1 MGIPVGGVFHRRR
14 AQDTEPG
21 GEVVGEAIDKNRV
34 DPEREVGA
42 MLLGGSHRKDQRGSA
57 DKALLNLGREHL
69 LEPPGQCRTHPAY
82 NTRVNRSPHH
92 WWLPWAALTV
102 VAAGEWLRTP
112 TLPWMVGVGLGATAS
127 LWSLRPWAGWQA
139 RSIGAT
145 LILLAVVP
153 LVTEWRL
160 AQLEAHWP
168 AIQRARVDRATDR
181 LAGDLHAAYLLA
193 NRLANEAS
201 AAPPSMP
208 QAFPA
213 LERAVR
219 GAGLEAGVALLDEAG
234 QVRAWAGS
242 HRLAPK
248 GDGRPVS
255 TTDNPFYLVLEVT
268 RDAPSERRAVG
279 SVVVWASSAVPERVQ
294 SVTEDFRSR
303 TGVGLRVYPAGTAP
317 DSPDVFD
324 YSEPTTA
331 GPRLLFSVEPVPP
344 ALEEATVAVRTGGAR
359 GTALVLLLTLLLTVT
374 VSGHAVTRYAVLVLG
389 VGVLSRVPIG
399 ALFGLDRFFSPMSF
413 FRPALGP
420 WGSSAGALAIL
431 ALLFTLL
438 AVALWNRPPRRRW
451 YSVPVG
457 ILLLLGAPVVLRYF
471 ARGITPPPS
480 GVSLGLWLGWQS
492 TLALAAMALAVIA
505 AALIR
510 GAPAK
515 SGPPSTV
522 WVGMALTIVAAT
534 VGLYVW
540 QPGTG
545 WEGWYIFLWLPGLL
559 LVTRP
564 ASRGVTIIGIAT
576 VAGSAAALLTWGA
589 MTESRLEAAQQD
601 AMRQGPT
608 VDPVVVPLLSHAG
621 ARLRA
626 TPPPRDASQ
635 LYVRWLAAR
644 TDLTGYPV
652 RLALWRPDGT
662 LSASL
667 ALDSLD
673 LPEASV
679 AALALALPPGDSM
692 RISTVL
698 GVPGVY
704 QVLALRLASEDLLTV
719 AIGPRTSL
727 LVPDRLGSLLNP
739 AALAEPSYRMTL
751 SPPTPG
757 LMPDARRLRWRR
769 EGWSVHGERA
779 VRMPDGVRGTHAD
792 VDLRGPFPLLVRGA
806 LVVVLDAI
814 VLAIIWLLAEA
825 IAGIPPALPSWR
837 RARRSFR
844 VRVAIA
850 LSGFF
855 LIPAIGF
862 SLWELSRLN
871 SEADRQRDEAITRVL
886 RDVVAV
892 SGDQSATATDPDV
905 VLARLAGRF
914 HSDLAVYRGGTR
926 ITATDSVLAALAI
939 LAPLQDAAAYQIMAF
954 DGEVE
959 SAADEPLLGRS
970 GRVGYRVE
978 RPGTGAQLV
987 VLAAPRGAEV
997 VRLATSQADL
1007 GWLLLLATVLG
1018 LAAAVA
1024 AARSVAEALARPV
1037 ADLRRA
1043 ALALGRDEP
1052 PPKRLGPPPV
1062 EFEPVVAAFERMT
1075 RDIRESRS
1083 ALEESRRTTAAVL
1096 ATVSTGVVGIG
1107 PGGEVLVANPRAE
1120 ELLGGALGLGES
1132 FSDALQGEWPSLV
1145 AAVDAFLAR
1154 PATAPTE
1161 AELEDGTRRLAV
1173 ALAPLGPEIGGAV
1186 LALNDVTELSRAER
1200 VLAWGEMARQVA
1212 HEIKNPLTPIRLGIQ
1227 HLRRVHRE
1235 RPEALGSA
1243 LDETSE
1249 RILSEIERLDT
1260 IARAFSRFA
1269 APSGP
1274 TVAPDHMRLAPV
1286 ANEVVHLYRL
1296 AGEGTEVVLESDP
1309 AAWGRARPDELKE
1322 VLVNLLENARQ
1333 AGARHIVVRVLPQRL
1348 EVHDDGRGIS
1358 EELLPRIFEPRF
1370 STTTSGSGLGLA
1382 IVKRLVEGWGG
1393 TVQVES
1399 EDGRGTV
1406 VTADLA

>member
-1 MGIPVGGVFHRRR
+1 MNP
-14 AQDTEPG
+14 
-21 GEVVGEAIDKNRV
+21 
-34 DPEREVGA
+34 
-42 MLLGGSHRKDQRGSA
+42 
-57 DKALLNLGREHL
+57 
-69 LEPPGQCRTHPAY
+69 
-82 NTRVNRSPHH
+82 SPHR
-92 WWLPWAALTV
+92 WWLPSAALTV

-112 TLPWMVGVGLGATAS
+112 TPPWVVVAGLGAALS
-127 LWSLRPWAGWQA
+127 VWALRPWAGWRPQVVG
-139 RSIGAT
+139 GA
-145 LILLAVVP
+145 LALLALVP

-168 AIQRARVDRATDR
+168 TIQQARVDRATDR

-193 NRLANEAS
+193 NHLADEAS
-201 AAPPSMP
+201 AAPSNL
-208 QAFPA
+208 QLTFPA
-213 LERAVR
+213 LEHTVA

-234 QVRAWAGS
+234 QVQAWAGS
-242 HRLAPK
+242 HRLAPR

-268 RDAPSERRAVG
+268 RDAPLERRAVG

-317 DSPDVFD
+317 DTPDVFD

-344 ALEEATVAVRTGGAR
+344 LLEEATAAARANGAR
-359 GTALVLLLTLLLTVT
+359 AIAYLLLLTLLLIVVVAGT
-374 VSGHAVTRYAVLVLG
+374 AVARYAVLALG
-389 VGVLSRVPIG
+389 VGVLGRAPIG
-399 ALFGLDRFFSPMSF
+399 ALLGLDLFFSPMSF

-420 WGSSAGALAIL
+420 MGSSAGALAII
-431 ALLFTLL
+431 ALLCTLL
-438 AVALWNRPPRRRW
+438 AVALWNRPPRRQW
-451 YSVPVG
+451 FSLPVA
-457 ILLLLGAPVVLRYF
+457 ILLLLVAPVVLRYF
-471 ARGITPPPS
+471 SRGITPPAA
-480 GVSLGLWLGWQS
+480 GVSLGLWLGWQL
-492 TLALAAMALAVIA
+492 TLALAAMAPAVIA
-505 AALIR
+505 AALLR
-510 GAPAK
+510 GVPARSAPPTA
-515 SGPPSTV
+515 V
-522 WVGMALTIVAAT
+522 WAGMALTIIAAA

-564 ASRGVTIIGIAT
+564 AARGVTIVGIAT

-589 MTESRLEAAQQD
+589 MTDGRLEAAQQD
-601 AMRQGPT
+601 AMRQGPS
-608 VDPVVVPLLSHAG
+608 VDPVVVPLLRRAG
-621 ARLRA
+621 AKLRA
-626 TPPPRDASQ
+626 TPAPRNASQ
-635 LYVRWLAAR
+635 LYVRWLEAR

-652 RLALWRPDGT
+652 RLAIRRPDGAV
-662 LSASL
+662 SASL

-673 LPEASV
+673 LPADSV
-679 AALALALPPGDSM
+679 TALALGLPAGESM
-692 RISTVL
+692 RISTVR

-704 QVLALRLASEDLLTV
+704 QVLTIRLASEDLLTV
-719 AIGPRTSL
+719 AIGPKTSL

-757 LMPDARRLRWRR
+757 LTADARRLQWRR
-769 EGWSVHGERA
+769 ERWSVHGERA

-792 VDLRGPFPLLVRGA
+792 IDLRGPFPLLVRGT
-806 LVVVLDAI
+806 LVVVLDAV
-814 VLAIIWLLAEA
+814 VLALIWLLAEG
-825 IAGIPPALPSWR
+825 IAGMPPALPSWQ

-844 VRVAIA
+844 IRVAIA

-855 LIPAIGF
+855 LVPAIGF
-862 SLWELSRLN
+862 SIWELSRLN
-871 SEADRQRDEAITRVL
+871 TEAARQRDEAITQVL
-886 RDVVAV
+886 RDVAAV
-892 SGDQSATATDPDV
+892 SSDPSAAPAASGEALD
-905 VLARLAGRF
+905 RLAGRF
-914 HSDLAVYRGGTR
+914 HADLAVYRGGTR
-926 ITATDSVLAALAI
+926 VAATDSVLAALAI
-939 LAPLQDAAAYQIMAF
+939 LAPLQDPAAYQIMAF

-959 SAADEPLLGRS
+959 SAADEPLLGRG

-978 RPGTGAQLV
+978 RPGRGDQLV

-997 VRLATSQADL
+997 TRLAASQADL

-1018 LAAAVA
+1018 LTAAVA

-1043 ALALGRDEP
+1043 ALALGRGEPQPKRSAP
-1052 PPKRLGPPPV
+1052 PPL
-1062 EFEPVVAAFERMT
+1062 EFEPVVAAFARMT
-1075 RDIRESRS
+1075 EDIRQSRT

-1107 PGGEVLVANPRAE
+1107 PGGEVMVANPRAE
-1120 ELLGGALGLGES
+1120 ELLGGPLGLGES
-1132 FSDALQGEWPSLV
+1132 FNVALRGEWPSLV
-1145 AAVDAFLAR
+1145 AAVDAFLAE
-1154 PATAPTE
+1154 PGSAPTE
-1161 AELEDGTRRLAV
+1161 AELADGTRRLAV

-1186 LALNDVTELSRAER
+1186 LAVNDVTELSRVER

-1227 HLRRVHRE
+1227 HLQRVQRE
-1235 RPEALGSA
+1235 RPGALGAA

-1274 TVAPDHMRLAPV
+1274 AVAPDQMRLAPI

-1296 AGEGTEVVLESDP
+1296 AGEGTEVLLESDP
-1309 AAWGRARPDELKE
+1309 AAWGRAHPDEVKE

-1333 AGARHIVVRVLPQRL
+1333 AGAHHIVVKVLPQRL

-1393 TVQVES
+1393 MVQVES
-1399 EDGRGTV
+1399 EEGRGTV
-1406 VTADLA
+1406 VTVDLA